1 MTRILRYIAVV
12 ATVCVGLA
20 GCGGSHNIDA
30 RLAQVNDL
38 ANAGEADSAIALLQ
52 SIEKTSLNEYNSRY
66 HDLMDIKTRDKA
78 DADITGDTAIVDI
91 MEYFDDEGPDEV
103 RGEAYYYGGRVYREM
118 GDAPQA
124 LDYYQKAQDAY
135 PQDQAFMKGKI
146 ASQMGQIFL
155 ELYMFDHA
163 KTKFQEAIHHQK
175 ACKDTRGEVLN
186 YHSLGESYQWLN
198 KLDSAMCCFNEALKL
213 IDEIK
218 NNKRIKIEIHTAKID
233 LFIKQKDFDNALQ
246 EFKHIEPYLH
256 ENYIS
261 NSTLATAINIYT
273 HKKELDKAEAYS
285 NRLVDTGSL
294 YGKKF
299 GYKRLLEIA
308 NYKQQ
313 KTKLYDYIQKY
324 KSSLDSANN
333 TASTNAVIHQN
344 SLYNYALREKESST
358 LKQKQ
363 QLLKQN
369 FYLIAV
375 CFLVVVCLLLYA
387 MYRNR
392 KLKLQLALQINN
404 LMKIQNG
411 DINENKILNNESITL
426 QELQIEY
433 HKEYNKLIQDIDPEN
448 YIIPDSILKSKV
460 YQRIKQNVA
469 LNKNI
474 SSNDLHK
481 LDLLI
486 NDVHKSFTLKIRQ
499 FNNKISEH
507 EHQICL
513 LTKCKFSN
521 IDISN
526 ITNRERS
533 SITKAKTR
541 LYFKL
546 FKEIGSA
553 KDFDKFILSL

>member
-1 MTRILRYIAVV
+1 MAHELIK
-12 ATVCVGLA
+12 
-20 GCGGSHNIDA
+20 SHS
-30 RLAQVNDL
+30 V
-38 ANAGEADSAIALLQ
+38 
-52 SIEKTSLNEYNSRY
+52 TSRQ
-66 HDLMDIKTRDKA
+66 
-78 DADITGDTAIVDI
+78 
-91 MEYFDDEGPDEV
+91 F
-103 RGEAYYYGGRVYREM
+103 AY
-118 GDAPQA
+118 
-124 LDYYQKAQDAY
+124 
-135 PQDQAFMKGKI
+135 
-146 ASQMGQIFL
+146 
-155 ELYMFDHA
+155 
-163 KTKFQEAIHHQK
+163 
-175 ACKDTRGEVLN
+175 
-186 YHSLGESYQWLN
+186 
-198 KLDSAMCCFNEALKL
+198 
-213 IDEIK
+213 
-218 NNKRIKIEIHTAKID
+218 
-233 LFIKQKDFDNALQ
+233 
-246 EFKHIEPYLH
+246 
-256 ENYIS
+256 
-261 NSTLATAINIYT
+261 STLANYAKHIGNET
-273 HKKELDKAEAYS
+273 KA
-285 NRLVDTGSL
+285 
-294 YGKKF
+294 
-299 GYKRLLEIA
+299 
-308 NYKQQ
+308 
-313 KTKLYDYIQKY
+313 YDYVMESYRCQNK
-324 KSSLDSANN
+324 LNN
-333 TASTNAVIHQN
+333 NASRSAVIHQN

-533 SITKAKTR
+533 SITKAKIR